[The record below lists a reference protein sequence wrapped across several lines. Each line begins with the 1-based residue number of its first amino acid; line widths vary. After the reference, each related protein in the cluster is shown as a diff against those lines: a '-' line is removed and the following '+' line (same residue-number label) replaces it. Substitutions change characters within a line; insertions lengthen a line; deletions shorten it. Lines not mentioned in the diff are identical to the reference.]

1 MPIVAVAAGVY
12 GATSLVAGG
21 LTVLETVSAIGAIV
35 SAVGVVTGNK
45 DLAMIGGIA
54 GVAGGIGAFAQ
65 SQGWLASGNAGSAM
79 GDTASNI
86 EAMTQTQAPGLES
99 TMNPTDMRLEA
110 GTQTTPSGLMD
121 AGAADT
127 AATGAT
133 QAAITEANPL
143 AAQSPA
149 SQAMGAGPNADVN
162 PTDLRLAAGTQT
174 SPMGG
179 PSFGGG
185 AGVLD
190 TIKGFLADK
199 ENRSLL
205 GNFIGGMFDR
215 EKAAKT
221 DYYSALTEQ
230 LRRQAANA
238 SAVPRLGL
246 HLTPAPGGT
255 FPTTTQTYRPPAV
268 AGGLYSH

>member
-110 GTQTTPSGLMD
+110 GTQTTPGGLMD
-121 AGAADT
+121 AAAPEAGT
-127 AATGAT
+127 SAVT
-133 QAAITEANPL
+133 QAITEANPL
-143 AAQSPA
+143 ANNPSPA
-149 SQAMGAGPNADVN
+149 SQAMGPNPDVN
-162 PTDLRLAAGTQT
+162 PTDLRPAAGTQT
-174 SPMGG
+174 SPLSGG
-179 PSFGGG
+179 PLGGSGGG
-185 AGVLD
+185 ILD

-199 ENRSLL
+199 ETRSML
-205 GNFIGGMFDR
+205 GNFIGGMFDQ

-238 SAVPRLGL
+238 NAIPRLGL
-246 HLTPAPGGT
+246 HLTPAAGGT
-255 FPTTTQTYRPPAV
+255 FPTTTQTYHPPAV